1 MTDQLLTMEKR
12 SGACGRHV
20 PVMCAEMVEVLA
32 PGSSGIYFDGTL
44 GSGGYA
50 EALLEASGP
59 DGRVIGVDVDAA
71 AVERCRERFARY
83 GERAILIHAGY
94 HQAGEV
100 LAGLGVPAV
109 DGAVL
114 DFGLS
119 SDQLQ
124 DAGRGFSFQKDG
136 PLDMRFD
143 SSRGEPASEY
153 LERISSNELEEILA
167 TYGEERYCK
176 KLARAIHGEAR
187 RGGVKTTRDL
197 VRIVEQLLGR
207 RRGKIHPATRVFQA
221 IRIAVN
227 REAEHVRI
235 GLRVIPRYLAP
246 GARFCVVSYHSL
258 EDREVKTAF
267 RERAGDRE
275 RWKVLTPKPLRPSAG
290 EVSRNPRARSARMRV
305 LEARGAALA
314 AAGGSAS

>member
-1 MTDQLLTMEKR
+1 MTVQALTIENK
-12 SGACGRHV
+12 SAAPGRHV
-20 PVMCAEMVEVLA
+20 PVMCEEMIKALA
-32 PGSSGIYFDGTL
+32 PKAGGIYFDGTL

-59 DGRVIGVDVDAA
+59 DGRVIGVDVDAGA
-71 AVERCRERFARY
+71 LERCRERFARH
-83 GERAILIHAGY
+83 GVRAILIHAGY

-100 LAGLGVPAV
+100 LAEFGIPAV

-114 DFGLS
+114 DLGLS

-124 DAGRGFSFQKDG
+124 NAERGFSFQKDG

-143 SSRGEPASEY
+143 SSQGESAAEY
-153 LERISSNELEEILA
+153 LQRISSNELEEILA

-176 KLARAIHGEAR
+176 KLARAIHEEAR
-187 RGGVKTTRDL
+187 HGGVKTTRDL
-197 VRIVEQLLGR
+197 VRIVERLLGS

-221 IRIAVN
+221 LRIVVN
-227 REAEHVRI
+227 RELERVRL
-235 GLRVIPRYLAP
+235 GLEVIPRYLAP

-258 EDREVKTAF
+258 EDREVKRAF
-267 RERAGDRE
+267 RERARE
-275 RWKVLTPKPLRPSAG
+275 GGRWKVLTAKPLRPSAE

-305 LEARGAALA
+305 LEALCAVPAVTGRD
-314 AAGGSAS
+314 AS